1 MENDRRPVSPP
12 GGTLLCM
19 YSGRLGRT
27 LCAFSGVAALLC
39 LLASV
44 SVFVVVTVAVI
55 GMMLIL
61 VTVGLIFVIVPDYFD
76 KFHAWLDGASS
87 AAVFLGEIQPY
98 PASAGIACAACA
110 VVLLL
115 LDREKRHIPSVVL
128 CVLFLLCAL
137 LSFRLTEG

>member
-19 YSGRLGRT
+19 YSGRLGKT

-44 SVFVVVTVAVI
+44 SVFVVVTVAVV

-76 KFHAWLDGASS
+76 KFLAWLDGASS

-98 PASAGIACAACA
+98 AASA

>member
-19 YSGRLGRT
+19 YSGRLGKT

-76 KFHAWLDGASS
+76 KFLAWLDGASS

-98 PASAGIACAACA
+98 AASAGVACAACA
-110 VVLLL
+110 EIGRAHV
-115 LDREKRHIPSVVL
+115 
-128 CVLFLLCAL
+128 
-137 LSFRLTEG
+137 

>member
-19 YSGRLGRT
+19 YSGRLGKT

-76 KFHAWLDGASS
+76 KFLAWLDGASS

-98 PASAGIACAACA
+98 AASRASPARRARSCCSCSTEKSATS
-110 VVLLL
+110 L
-115 LDREKRHIPSVVL
+115 P
-128 CVLFLLCAL
+128 
-137 LSFRLTEG
+137 

>member
-19 YSGRLGRT
+19 YSGRLGKT

-39 LLASV
+39 FLASA
-44 SVFVVVTVAVI
+44 SVFVVVTVAVV

-76 KFHAWLDGASS
+76 KFLAWLDGASS

-98 PASAGIACAACA
+98 AASAGIACARSCCSCST
-110 VVLLL
+110 
-115 LDREKRHIPSVVL
+115 EKSATSLP
-128 CVLFLLCAL
+128 
-137 LSFRLTEG
+137 